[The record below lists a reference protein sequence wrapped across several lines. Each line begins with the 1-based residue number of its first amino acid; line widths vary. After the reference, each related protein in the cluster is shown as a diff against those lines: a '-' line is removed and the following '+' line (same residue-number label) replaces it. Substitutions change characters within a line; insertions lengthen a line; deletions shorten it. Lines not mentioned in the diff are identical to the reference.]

1 MINKIVGISLG
12 KDNPNYHCI
21 SLFSTGNPM
30 MPGRKNYVLDDVV
43 ILYRLCMVYQMDAH
57 NYSVRSVAGSEQK
70 LVLLCLLSRSYC
82 RITTCFKRIRPNAG
96 AKLQNKYE
104 NFLRSREKFSIL
116 NYTLICGHFA
126 SKQPKPPLL
135 MSGCCLSCVFLLW
148 SFPFSSG
155 STYWL
160 APQLSRLLLSSSF
173 QL

>member
-82 RITTCFKRIRPNAG
+82 IG
-96 AKLQNKYE
+96 LQ
-104 NFLRSREKFSIL
+104 
-116 NYTLICGHFA
+116 
-126 SKQPKPPLL
+126 PV
-135 MSGCCLSCVFLLW
+135 LSAL
-148 SFPFSSG
+148 
-155 STYWL
+155 
-160 APQLSRLLLSSSF
+160 
-173 QL
+173 

>member
-30 MPGRKNYVLDDVV
+30 IPGRKNYVLDDVV

-82 RITTCFKRIRPNAG
+82 IG
-96 AKLQNKYE
+96 LQPV
-104 NFLRSREKFSIL
+104 LRAFVQMWVQNYIISTKSFYVAEK
-116 NYTLICGHFA
+116 
-126 SKQPKPPLL
+126 
-135 MSGCCLSCVFLLW
+135 
-148 SFPFSSG
+148 SFRF
-155 STYWL
+155 
-160 APQLSRLLLSSSF
+160 
-173 QL
+173 

>member
-82 RITTCFKRIRPNAG
+82 IG
-96 AKLQNKYE
+96 LQPV
-104 NFLRSREKFSIL
+104 LRAFVQMRVQ
-116 NYTLICGHFA
+116 NYKISTKSF
-126 SKQPKPPLL
+126 
-135 MSGCCLSCVFLLW
+135 CVARK
-148 SFPFSSG
+148 SFRF
-155 STYWL
+155 
-160 APQLSRLLLSSSF
+160 
-173 QL
+173 

>member
-1 MINKIVGISLG
+1 MGALYPSLSDLMICMSICTVLVQTPLVMPSISYRASQQASTKSSSVHLLYLFLRQLSIVLYLIKAFLFAGIVFFFIEWINKIVGISLG

-82 RITTCFKRIRPNAG
+82 IG
-96 AKLQNKYE
+96 LQ
-104 NFLRSREKFSIL
+104 
-116 NYTLICGHFA
+116 
-126 SKQPKPPLL
+126 PV
-135 MSGCCLSCVFLLW
+135 LSAL
-148 SFPFSSG
+148 
-155 STYWL
+155 
-160 APQLSRLLLSSSF
+160 
-173 QL
+173 